1 MHDEVL
7 IRLSA
12 IMSDQVVVSYNE
24 VQAFVFVYIMRLLV
38 IHWIL
43 DCLVQT
49 YICMEKLVDIEDFA
63 IDFRTTNYSFLPIMM
78 KENQPP
84 WLVKQQPQK
93 KFTVVSYRSRE
104 Q

>member
-24 VQAFVFVYIMRLLV
+24 VRAFVFVYILRLLL

-63 IDFRTTNYSFLPIMM
+63 IDFGITNYSFLPIMM
-78 KENQPP
+78 KENQPL
-84 WLVKQQPQK
+84 WLIKQQLQK

>member
-24 VQAFVFVYIMRLLV
+24 VQAFVFVYIMRLLL

-63 IDFRTTNYSFLPIMM
+63 IDFGITNYSFLPIMM
-78 KENQPP
+78 KENQPL
-84 WLVKQQPQK
+84 WLIKQQLQK

>member
-1 MHDEVL
+1 M
-7 IRLSA
+7 SA

-63 IDFRTTNYSFLPIMM
+63 IDFGTTNYSFLPIMM
-78 KENQPP
+78 KENQPL
-84 WLVKQQPQK
+84 WLVKQQLQK